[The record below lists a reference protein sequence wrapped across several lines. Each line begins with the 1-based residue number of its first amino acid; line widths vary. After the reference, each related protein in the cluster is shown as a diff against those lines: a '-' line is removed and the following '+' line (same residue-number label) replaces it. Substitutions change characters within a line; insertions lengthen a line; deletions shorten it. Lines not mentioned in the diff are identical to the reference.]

1 MEKKVKLLICYHK
14 KAALFKDDI
23 LTPIHVG
30 RANAKK
36 NMDHNSE
43 NYKWLM
49 NNMIGDDTGDNISE
63 LNGSYNEMT
72 ALYWAWKNYD
82 ALGNPDYIGLMHYR
96 RHFVLNEGVGIVHN
110 IQQFDEETYYDL
122 INYSSD
128 KLLEL
133 LDGCDFITHI
143 GRVNNVYNHFI
154 ENQRKTDI
162 DLANQIVLEKYPEYQ
177 SVMEEYYAGDESNFC
192 NMNIFSRELFF
203 EYCEWI
209 FDILGEFEKRVDIN
223 EKRFFISERLTGL
236 FVAKLMK
243 NKKLKYRALPISFID
258 EPMTVS
264 IAMPLYPENVLNV
277 ASFMTSVVT
286 NTEHYHKFD
295 FYIIKNS
302 QIDESCIQHFYSI
315 VENSDNC
322 TLKFLECDTDIKA
335 IPIILPHLLK
345 KVNKCIYVNGN
356 VIALHDLGEFFRICS
371 TDDYYIVGLPK
382 ERYQPEEL
390 NKVVDDTLM
399 VINCGRLRK
408 HVSAK
413 QALSID
419 ESDIKVDVLNDICA
433 GEIGYI
439 PWYFFESERKED
451 KGTRLFD
458 SDKNRGRIQEETTW
472 KQFIIYDETS
482 PIENNQ
488 GIFSVFW
495 WNTIKKLPLYFQ
507 NIQFNAVYLEQL
519 YAAQQ
524 RQINLKKMLND
535 GSLQL
540 NDDIE
545 RELYNK
551 NSSDENNDRLDVPCE
566 INEEWRKYGLFGK
579 LKFYYKHNGFK
590 KTVSYSF
597 HKIFGRKNGNN
608 IGEVN
613 EEWRNYGFFGKLNFY
628 YKHNGFKKTT
638 SYVFYKMFGK
648 SEDK

>member
-243 NKKLKYRALPISFID
+243 NEKLKYRALPISFID

-413 QALSID
+413 QVLSID

-472 KQFIIYDETS
+472 KQFVIYDETS

-551 NSSDENNDRLDVPCE
+551 NSSDENNDRLDLPCE
-566 INEEWRKYGLFGK
+566 INEEWRNYGLFGK

>member
-519 YAAQQ
+519 YASQQ

-551 NSSDENNDRLDVPCE
+551 NSSDENNDRLDLPCE

>member
-49 NNMIGDDTGDNISE
+49 NNMIGDDTGDNISQ

-110 IQQFDEETYYDL
+110 IQQFDEDTYYDL
-122 INYSSD
+122 INYSPD
-128 KLLEL
+128 KLLNL

-162 DLANQIVLEKYPEYQ
+162 DLANQIVLEKYPEYK

-236 FVAKLMK
+236 FIAKLMK
-243 NKKLKYRALPISFID
+243 NEKLKYRALPISFID
-258 EPMTVS
+258 EPMTVP
-264 IAMPLYPENVLNV
+264 IAMPLYPENILNV

-286 NTEHYHKFD
+286 NTENYHKFE

-302 QIDESCIQHFYSI
+302 LIDESCVQHFFSI
-315 VENSDNC
+315 VEKSDNC

-335 IPIILPHLLK
+335 IPVLLPHLLK

-382 ERYQPEEL
+382 EKYQPEEL

-408 HVSAK
+408 HVSTK
-413 QALSID
+413 QVLSID

-451 KGTRLFD
+451 KGTCLFD

-519 YAAQQ
+519 YASQQ

-545 RELYNK
+545 MELYNK
-551 NSSDENNDRLDVPCE
+551 NSSDENNDRLDLPCE
-566 INEEWRKYGLFGK
+566 SNEEWRNYGLSGK
-579 LKFYYKHNGFK
+579 LKFYYEHNGFK

-597 HKIFGRKNGNN
+597 YKIFGRKTGNN
-608 IGEVN
+608 IGEIN

-638 SYVFYKMFGK
+638 NYVFYKMFGK